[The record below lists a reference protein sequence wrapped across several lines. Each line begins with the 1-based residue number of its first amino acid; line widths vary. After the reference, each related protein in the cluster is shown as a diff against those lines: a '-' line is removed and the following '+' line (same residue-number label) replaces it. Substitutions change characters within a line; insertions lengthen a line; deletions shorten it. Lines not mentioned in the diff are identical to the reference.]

1 MKYRYEYEI
10 SKVSLR
16 GRGGSLE
23 DRTDSKN
30 WRLAG
35 EAKPYVLKL

>member
-1 MKYRYEYEI
+1 MKYLYEYEI

-23 DRTDSKN
+23 DRTDSQN
-30 WRLAG
+30 RRLG
-35 EAKPYVLKL
+35 GTD

>member
-16 GRGGSLE
+16 GRGVSLE
-23 DRTDSKN
+23 DDGDVQQELEVSRGS
-30 WRLAG
+30 
-35 EAKPYVLKL
+35 